1 MNPSAL
7 RAAAQRLD
15 AAADLL
21 QGALGSYLRALHF
34 DYLRALHADA
44 DAGVRSALDHL
55 VADVAHWQQTAR
67 ETAAV
72 LRIGAERYAD
82 AEARAAQALR

>member
-21 QGALGSYLRALHF
+21 QGALDSYLRALHF

-44 DAGVRSALDHL
+44 GVRSALDHL
-55 VADVAHWQQTAR
+55 VADIAHWQQTAR

-72 LRIGAERYAD
+72 LRIGAERYTD

>member
-1 MNPSAL
+1 MDSTRVDPSAL

-15 AAADLL
+15 ASADLL

-34 DYLRALHADA
+34 DA

-55 VADVAHWQQTAR
+55 VADIAHWQQTAR

-72 LRIGAERYAD
+72 LRIGAERYTDAD
-82 AEARAAQALR
+82 ARAARALR